1 MREPWQGEINTSS
14 AIISFLEK
22 SNLQSPNTA
31 LKNTASIPIRTIWI
45 EYLKCWLNSD
55 MQVTDLSHVLK
66 KPVPQNSK
74 RNALRF

>member
-1 MREPWQGEINTSS
+1 M
-14 AIISFLEK
+14 
-22 SNLQSPNTA
+22 QSPNTA